1 MTGGAQCI
9 SEVSKHKWWKMKE
22 KSMLVAR
29 FPCRTLSSLGNQF
42 VNNLCGFLGRG
53 GGVANVAVVNLPR
66 VISTKLFTLAEVYN
80 CVHTH
85 HRYWTYI
92 SHSRVGI
99 VSLTFQ
105 ERHMCTL
112 SDCDRIFRHQHI
124 QLHTKQYQK
133 PIINQFSLAN
143 KQPAPPAGNPW
154 LAVGISPVCCPGF
167 LWFVGIAV
175 GIVGIAPG
183 LLLVFLRFVAL
194 GLLVC
199 CPGPRRK
206 LQLARSSSVQ
216 MKGAGR

>member
-1 MTGGAQCI
+1 
-9 SEVSKHKWWKMKE
+9 
-22 KSMLVAR
+22 MLVAC

-66 VISTKLFTLAEVYN
+66 VSSTKLFTLADVYN

-99 VSLTFQ
+99 VSLAFQ

-112 SDCDRIFRHQHI
+112 SDCDRNLHQNIH
-124 QLHTKQYQK
+124 LHTQQYQK
-133 PIINQFSLAN
+133 QIILLKFSFAWTTKLWN
-143 KQPAPPAGNPW
+143 KTTSMFDNNCCATDEEGGKSGVVQTPCCWYFSGMLPWVSLVCWYCCWYCPW
-154 LAVGISPVCCPGF
+154 LAVSISP
-167 LWFVGIAV
+167 
-175 GIVGIAPG
+175 
-183 LLLVFLRFVAL
+183 
-194 GLLVC
+194 VC